1 MGCTYSVY
9 GLGRKKK
16 LSIPEVVVY
25 VPSMRIPA
33 QCDLQRALKGL
44 IPRDLIDRLSCLRNR
59 IALIAEDTGGS
70 AITELRQA
78 LEEYLSILIGLTKK
92 EHGLED
98 LVEFKWKNL
107 EDGRQETCVA
117 NAWFELLSVVHMMA
131 MLTLSEADTLMI
143 PKDYSGSGFR
153 VVSTDCKRD
162 AVDLL
167 LKSAGYLEFGV
178 RNVLSRIPA
187 EIKKSLSK
195 DLQDGVLEAI
205 AIQALAQGTE
215 IQLGLAVESQKATL
229 SVKRRLA
236 CEQLIYYSQAYQCLS
251 GCDLGHGYGKKH
263 TWFIKWKFLESKA
276 AAYYYHGLV
285 LDKSN
290 EPTCHISAVCCFLAA
305 QELLV
310 ESKKACISFCLSA
323 PVTRLVLIL
332 GYENRQLLWYCLWSI
347 FSNLILFLFWWKRA
361 PPLWGVMKHLHQKI
375 PEVASRKS
383 QMYGYLLEQEKAL
396 QSLPDLPDF
405 QLSLRPDDYELPGID
420 PAWDCEKWENQSQ
433 SLKEHLKDCEDEM
446 EKE

>member
-16 LSIPEVVVY
+16 LSIPEVVVF

-44 IPRDLIDRLSCLRNR
+44 IPRDLIDRLTCLRNR
-59 IALIAEDTGGS
+59 IALVAEDTGGS

-78 LEEYLSILIGLTKK
+78 LEEYLAILIGLTKK
-92 EHGLED
+92 ENGVED
-98 LVEFKWKNL
+98 SVEFKWKNL
-107 EDGRQETCVA
+107 EDDRQETSVA
-117 NAWFELLSVVHMMA
+117 NAWFELLSVIHMMA
-131 MLTLSEADTLMI
+131 MLTLSEADSLMI

-167 LKSAGYLEFGV
+167 LKAAGYLEFCV

-195 DLQDGVLEAI
+195 DLQEGVLEAI
-205 AIQALAQGTE
+205 SIQALGQGTE

-236 CEQLIYYSQAYQCLS
+236 CEQLIYFSQAYQCLS
-251 GCDLGHGYGKKH
+251 GCDLNQGYGKKH
-263 TWFIKWKFLESKA
+263 MWFIKWKFLESKA

-285 LDKSN
+285 LDKGN
-290 EPTCHISAVCCFLAA
+290 EPSSHVSAVCCFLAA

-310 ESKKACISFCLSA
+310 ESKKACISFCLAA
-323 PVTRLVLIL
+323 PVT
-332 GYENRQLLWYCLWSI
+332 
-347 FSNLILFLFWWKRA
+347 RA
-361 PPLWGVMKHLHQKI
+361 PPLWGVMKHLNQKI

-396 QSLPDLPDF
+396 QSLPELPDF
-405 QLSLRPDDYELPGID
+405 QLSLRPDDYELPAID
-420 PAWDCEKWENQSQ
+420 SAWDSEKWENQSQ
-433 SLKEHLKDCEDEM
+433 PLKEHLKDCEE
-446 EKE
+446 EIETE

>member
-9 GLGRKKK
+9 GFGRKKR
-16 LSIPEVVVY
+16 LSIPEVVVF

-59 IALIAEDTGGS
+59 IALVAEDTGGT

-167 LKSAGYLEFGV
+167 LKAAGYLEFCV
-178 RNVLSRIPA
+178 RNVLGSLPA

-205 AIQALAQGTE
+205 SIQALGQGTE
-215 IQLGLAVESQKATL
+215 IQFGLAVESQNATL
-229 SVKRRLA
+229 AVKRRLA
-236 CEQLIYYSQAYQCLS
+236 CEQLIYYSQAYQRLS
-251 GCDLGHGYGKKH
+251 GCDLNHEYGKKH
-263 TWFIKWKFLESKA
+263 MWFIKWKFLEAKA
-276 AAYYYHGLV
+276 AAYYYHGLI
-285 LDKSN
+285 LDKGN
-290 EPTCHISAVCCFLAA
+290 EPNCHISAVCCFLAA

-310 ESKKACISFCLSA
+310 ESKEACISFCIAA
-323 PVTRLVLIL
+323 PVT
-332 GYENRQLLWYCLWSI
+332 
-347 FSNLILFLFWWKRA
+347 RA
-361 PPLWGVMKHLHQKI
+361 PPLWGAMKHLHQKI

-405 QLSLRPDDYELPGID
+405 QISLRPDDYELPGID
-420 PAWDCEKWENQSQ
+420 PAWNSEKWENQSQ
-433 SLKEHLKDCEDEM
+433 PLKEHLKDSEDEI
-446 EKE
+446 ETE